1 MEVLAK
7 REPTIS
13 NPPPTRSKLRRKNL
27 KKISETILTPN
38 NAKTTANHP
47 PTEVADLAVEDVED
61 TANQVPI
68 AVINAVVLI
77 AESVHPKLVR
87 VLTSVATAEKIHLRT
102 SRKNVAMEE
111 RMIKIKIDF
120 LIQIIW

>member
-1 MEVLAK
+1 MVVLAK
-7 REPTIS
+7 REPTTS
-13 NPPPTRSKLRRKNL
+13 NAPPTRSKLRRKNL
-27 KKISETILTPN
+27 KKISEIILTPN

-47 PTEVADLAVEDVED
+47 PTTEVVDLAVEDVEV

-87 VLTSVATAEKIHLRT
+87 VLTSVATAEKIQLRT
-102 SRKNVAMEE
+102 SRIVAMAE

-120 LIQIIW
+120 LVQIIW